1 MDFSEDLYPMKKTAI
16 VAILILL
23 FFSCK
28 TDNDSGIPCT
38 EDPIAALNITL
49 IDASTEEIISKNVEV
64 VASDGDYTET
74 LELVGG
80 VTPVFVGAWERPG
93 TYILSVSAQGYL
105 PYTSDEITTTANEC
119 HVIPVFMEVL
129 LQPE

>member
-1 MDFSEDLYPMKKTAI
+1 MNKL
-16 VAILILL
+16 VAFALFLTLL
-23 FFSCK
+23 FSCK

-38 EDPIAALNITL
+38 EDPVAALNITL
-49 IDASTEEIISKNVEV
+49 IDATTELIVSENVEV
-64 VASDGDYTET
+64 IATDGDYTET

-93 TYILSVSAQGYL
+93 TYVLSVSAQGYV
-105 PYTSDEITTTANEC
+105 PHTSDEITTTADEC
-119 HVIPVFMEVL
+119 HVIPVFMEVM